1 MESIRQ
7 RIQESSCAKKET
19 IDILVTSRNGDRKI
33 IEHTPHSTIFFEPPP
48 IQNQCLPWGTPS
60 PPLKN
65 EAPIRKTNPPLKSEA
80 PFQERIPRK
89 NK

>member
-48 IQNQCLPWGTPS
+48 IQNQCLPWGTLSPHLKMKPPS
-60 PPLKN
+60 EKQTPH
-65 EAPIRKTNPPLKSEA
+65 
-80 PFQERIPRK
+80 
-89 NK
+89 